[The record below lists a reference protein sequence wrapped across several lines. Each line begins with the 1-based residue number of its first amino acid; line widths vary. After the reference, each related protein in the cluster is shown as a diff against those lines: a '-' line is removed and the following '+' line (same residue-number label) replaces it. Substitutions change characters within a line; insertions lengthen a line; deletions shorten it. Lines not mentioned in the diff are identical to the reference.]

1 MTSSICFGSV
11 YTFVYWDGSWCV
23 SVSVFVPVSYVWH
36 LSIMWVQRGVML
48 LRCRREHR
56 LVMCLVWVFL
66 HSIRRNA
73 SLNLNHWANI
83 FKYFY
88 SNIFFLF
95 SYLFPFEYAG
105 ASCVIVLDCTQ
116 LYKHT
121 CSNTATCSLL
131 FLSRFLVTQ
140 IKGIW
145 TCWTVYVP

>member
-11 YTFVYWDGSWCV
+11 YTFVYWDGSWC
-23 SVSVFVPVSYVWH
+23 VSVFVPVSYVWH

-88 SNIFFLF
+88 LNTFFFFLTCF
-95 SYLFPFEYAG
+95 HLNMQGHHVSLCLILLSYT
-105 ASCVIVLDCTQ
+105 SIHVVILQHVVC
-116 LYKHT
+116 YFYHV
-121 CSNTATCSLL
+121 S
-131 FLSRFLVTQ
+131 
-140 IKGIW
+140 
-145 TCWTVYVP
+145 